1 MTSVSIPGALLQ
13 QQIPM
18 LLMPKQQQHTEQ
30 TSGLPTEI
38 EKKTQDLI
46 LMTGDAGPR
55 RWRKT
60 KTDYL
65 KKLETDNGDLKSL
78 VVELQ
83 QQISGLQAQNEILRD
98 QLRYFQSCL
107 SQAAP
112 LVFQPNA
119 NQESK

>member
-1 MTSVSIPGALLQ
+1 MASIAIPPGLFQ
-13 QQIPM
+13 QQMPM
-18 LLMPKQQQHTEQ
+18 FPVHNQPQHEQ
-30 TSGLPTEI
+30 ISGLPLEI
-38 EKKTQDLI
+38 EQKTQNLI

-65 KKLETDNGDLKSL
+65 KKLETDNGDLKTH

-112 LVFQPNA
+112 LVFQPN
-119 NQESK
+119 QEQK